1 MPRYAAEFGYEGA
14 KFYGWQTQAGF
25 VTVQESIEQ
34 ALTKINKNRYVPV
47 AGAGRTDSG
56 VHAKGQV
63 CSFDMDKDW
72 DPFRLRLALNANLPQ
87 GVYSVKLVKTDKDFH
102 ARFSA
107 VSREYVYFI
116 WQDTSIY
123 PHLEPVCCWIKSRG
137 RDWSRASEACR
148 YLVGVHN
155 FRNFCR
161 KDNIPE
167 NPVRE
172 LFRVSMRQRGSLI
185 RLHISGSGFLTNMV
199 RIILGDLE
207 LIAKGQREPE
217 WINRLFDPNHDRED
231 SGRTF
236 PPEGL
241 FLWKIN
247 YAKELWK

>member
-1 MPRYAAEFGYEGA
+1 MPRYAAEIGYEGA

-107 VSREYVYFI
+107 VSSPYPVAICR
-116 WQDTSIY
+116 SIQSFT
-123 PHLEPVCCWIKSRG
+123 HC
-137 RDWSRASEACR
+137 A
-148 YLVGVHN
+148 
-155 FRNFCR
+155 
-161 KDNIPE
+161 
-167 NPVRE
+167 
-172 LFRVSMRQRGSLI
+172 
-185 RLHISGSGFLTNMV
+185 
-199 RIILGDLE
+199 
-207 LIAKGQREPE
+207 
-217 WINRLFDPNHDRED
+217 
-231 SGRTF
+231 
-236 PPEGL
+236 
-241 FLWKIN
+241 
-247 YAKELWK
+247 